1 MSTSYLVAALVLLL
15 ANGFFVGAEF
25 ALVAARRSRIEHM
38 AGSSDRADMTLKSLR
53 ELSLMLAGAQLG
65 ITMCSVGLGFVAEPA
80 VAALLEDAIHTLV
93 ELPPTLLHT
102 IAFVIAITIVTF
114 LHMVVGEM
122 APKNIAITDP
132 ERTALWIAIPFRG
145 FVNVFRPF
153 VLMLNALANAGTRLF
168 GVSPTEERREA
179 ATPEELGA
187 LIEESAREGLIEKPT
202 HRLLSGAIEFG
213 QRDAAAVMV
222 PRPEMVA
229 ARLETTPAELEGIVR
244 DSGHTRIPL
253 YAEDLDHVVG
263 FFHAKDL
270 LRVGSGE
277 RERPLARALV
287 RQMLVVPESRR
298 IRPLLA
304 DMQRERKHCALVIDE
319 HGGTSGMV
327 TIEDV
332 VEELV
337 GEIQDEYD
345 VRELGVE
352 HLAPDRYLVPGT
364 LRIDEAAQHL
374 GVELPEGDYETVA
387 GFLMDRLGRI
397 PRRRDAVEH
406 DGWRLRIRAMNR
418 RRVVQVLIERSTGAP
433 GARAAR

>member
-1 MSTSYLVAALVLLL
+1 MSTSYLIAAILLLL

-25 ALVAARRSRIEHM
+25 ALVAARRSRIEHL
-38 AGSSDRADMTLKSLR
+38 AGTSDRADMTLKSMR

-80 VAALLEDAIHTLV
+80 VAALLEDAIHAV
-93 ELPPTLLHT
+93 AQLPEALLHT
-102 IAFVIAITIVTF
+102 IAFVVALSIVTF

-132 ERTALWIAIPFRG
+132 ERTALWIAIPFRV
-145 FVNVFRPF
+145 FVNVFRPV
-153 VLMLNALANAGTRLF
+153 VLVLNALANAGTRLL
-168 GVSPTEERREA
+168 GVAPTEERREVATA
-179 ATPEELGA
+179 AELGA

-213 QRDAAAVMV
+213 SRDAAAVMV

-229 ARLETTPAELEGIVR
+229 ARIDATPAEIEAIVR

-270 LRVGSGE
+270 LRVDPGE
-277 RERPLARALV
+277 RGRPLARTLV

-319 HGGTSGMV
+319 HGGTAGMV

-332 VEELV
+332 IEELV

-345 VRELGVE
+345 VRELGVQ

-374 GVELPEGDYETVA
+374 GLELPEGDYDTVA

-406 DGWRLRIRAMNR
+406 DGWRLRIRTMNR
-418 RRVVQVLIERSTGAP
+418 RRVVQVLIERSSAAP